1 MTTQSVQGFTVI
13 PFYFSSDSTDHHD
26 MFLKEH
32 SVRNFEEKK
41 PPGKTLFV
49 LNVPPY
55 LTEEHMKDVF
65 SPAGK
70 VQSVMLQTSVNETN
84 ELCGFKIAYV
94 VFTKR
99 ESLLKALKLERLT
112 LLNSRNVLLGVS
124 KWIHEYN
131 STVYNHEKLNEEVN
145 NYIKQHE
152 KEEEEKKSSEK
163 QEVDDEGW
171 TVVTKKGRNPGLSR
185 KESVENKLIKK
196 NKIKSKKKELKNFYT
211 FQLKEQKMNNI
222 IALRKSFQESK
233 EKVNLMKK
241 MRNFKPF

>member
-1 MTTQSVQGFTVI
+1 MTAKNIQDFEVV
-13 PFYFSSDSTDHHD
+13 PFYFSSDSTDPHD
-26 MFLKEH
+26 LFIKEH
-32 SVRNFEEKK
+32 KVRKFDIKK

-55 LTEEHMKDVF
+55 VTVEALKDVF
-65 SPAGK
+65 ASAGK
-70 VQSVMLQTSVNETN
+70 VQSVTFQCDDSDDTN
-84 ELCGFKIAYV
+84 ELFGFKTAFV

-99 ESLLKALKLERLT
+99 PSLLRALKLERLT
-112 LLNSRNVLLGVS
+112 LPNPHNILLGMS

-131 STVYNHEKLNEEVN
+131 STVYNHDKLNEEVN
-145 NYIKQHE
+145 IYIKQHE
-152 KEEEEKKSSEK
+152 KEEEEKKLAEK
-163 QEVDDEGW
+163 EVDDEGW

-185 KESVENKLIKK
+185 KESVENKLIQK